1 MQNSIA
7 VITFSVFDRNYP
19 FCVNSVQKIKIVRLR
34 CNLIPTI
41 IFIIFWD
48 FLMFYQIFLSRQVK
62 RRVIISNKH
71 GTCEL
76 PRELPN
82 DLRLRILR
90 NYEISEKFQKFIEL
104 VPSFASKIKILLIL
118 ANSSWKSGVKLS
130 A

>member
-1 MQNSIA
+1 MQNSIV
-7 VITFSVFDRNYP
+7 VITFSVFNRNYP
-19 FCVNSVQKIKIVRLR
+19 LCVNSVQKIKIVRLR
-34 CNLIPTI
+34 CNLKPTI

-76 PRELPN
+76 PHELPN